1 LIDIVPTAESI
12 TSVQAH
18 ITGIFT
24 EFDFMQSLEDDER
37 KRLQRLGFRNETF
50 SLGII
55 EIARQNPTLIPSRIN
70 LAQIGRDV
78 DAREALLPVLLQLQ
92 ALTRMLEDTHILLG
106 VDIYKGALALYKV
119 LQVVGDLEGLNELIA
134 YYGQR
139 FKKRN
144 RTDGGTPPPAAS
156 GTGETQPQP

>member
-1 LIDIVPTAESI
+1 MTPLKRDLIDIVPTAESI

-55 EIARQNPTLIPSRIN
+55 EITRQNPTLIPSRIN
-70 LAQIGRDV
+70 LAQIGRDWMP
-78 DAREALLPVLLQLQ
+78 ARRSCPCSCNS
-92 ALTRMLEDTHILLG
+92 RRSPG
-106 VDIYKGALALYKV
+106 C
-119 LQVVGDLEGLNELIA
+119 
-134 YYGQR
+134 
-139 FKKRN
+139 
-144 RTDGGTPPPAAS
+144 
-156 GTGETQPQP
+156 